1 MLESSASPII
11 CHTRREIICA
21 GTREVSDS
29 AVKSLITNKIT
40 LLPIAHDF
48 KGIDALIFTSQ
59 YAFKALLESS
69 IAPSVWRTLPCF
81 VIGESSANILRE
93 HGAKIAFIGSGNGS
107 EFANTIAPMLKDKVP
122 LYLRAKEIVSQL
134 DEILMASNIALQ
146 ECIAYANTPLA
157 LDSSLKPKAHS
168 IIIFSAPSAYKSFV
182 NSFGWDD
189 SYIAI
194 AIGEATFESF
204 DKTIQAHK
212 AKNPSIKACIA
223 LAKDISQA
231 H

>member
-1 MLESSASPII
+1 MLESSRLKVFKRDIF
-11 CHTRREIICA
+11 CA
-21 GTREVSDS
+21 GTRAVSDS
-29 AVKSLITNKIT
+29 SVKSLITNKIT

-48 KGIDALIFTSQ
+48 KGINALIFTSQ

-69 IAPSVWRTLPCF
+69 IAPSVWRELPCF
-81 VIGESSANILRE
+81 VIGESSAKILRA

-107 EFANTIAPMLKDKVP
+107 EFAKTIAPLLKDKVP

-134 DEILMASNIALQ
+134 DEILRASNIALQ
-146 ECIAYANTPLA
+146 ECVAYTNTPLV

-168 IIIFSAPSAYKSFV
+168 IIIFSAPSAYKSFI

-194 AIGEATFESF
+194 AIGEATFASF
-204 DKTIQAHK
+204 EKGIKAFK
-212 AKNPSIKACIA
+212 AKIPSIKACIA